1 MKFKQGADVITERR
15 ADLENAD
22 TAAIQEI
29 PHMQP
34 AEGKLNHISE
44 GRGHKGDK
52 DGPEGVTHAKNF
64 TLKELSEAVM
74 TLKVQRIKC
83 WKLLQTQEGV

>member
-1 MKFKQGADVITERR
+1 MILLPFKKFHICSQQKV
-15 ADLENAD
+15 NF
-22 TAAIQEI
+22 
-29 PHMQP
+29 
-34 AEGKLNHISE
+34 HISE

-83 WKLLQTQEGV
+83 RKLLQTQKGV